1 MDNNIKNK
9 FDMLNILI
17 EELNSQKN
25 DDNLNIYKKM
35 IIKYI
40 NEIQN
45 LTHNDFNG
53 KLEILNL
60 ANTQKDII
68 ELININNNR
77 ESLKKLLEEYKNNF
91 YTINELL
98 GQNIKINEKKEINEI
113 KENTKKINKH
123 KKVAENIKKR
133 IFNDTDNK
141 IEGDYNKVI
150 LEKNNKKAKEY
161 YNFCYSENNTITKF
175 YYKNESK
182 KKYFIIVINNS
193 KDVLGK
199 PIMTKK
205 KKYLQF
211 MLNVNLILFTNL
223 INMKELNYYLII
235 IKLIIWILISKLYKD
250 FI

>member
-53 KLEILNL
+53 KPETLNL
-60 ANTQKDII
+60 VNTQKDII

-123 KKVAENIKKR
+123 KK
-133 IFNDTDNK
+133 
-141 IEGDYNKVI
+141 
-150 LEKNNKKAKEY
+150 
-161 YNFCYSENNTITKF
+161 
-175 YYKNESK
+175 
-182 KKYFIIVINNS
+182 
-193 KDVLGK
+193 
-199 PIMTKK
+199 
-205 KKYLQF
+205 
-211 MLNVNLILFTNL
+211 
-223 INMKELNYYLII
+223 
-235 IKLIIWILISKLYKD
+235 
-250 FI
+250 